1 MLRAFPNL
9 FARVRAPIGTKV
21 TVLLVGLVALLL
33 VLGAVGLGVLRAADQ
48 RTQALIDLQRRVSAY
63 QALQSN
69 TTALRSIV
77 ANAFM
82 ENKRADLDAAM
93 RQIGQIAYDFGRAEF
108 VAAGDA
114 RKIETIKDDYA
125 QLVGIGKQVLRT
137 IRAGDLAQARRINDR
152 NIARLVDRIER
163 LSFSLIASAEAA
175 MLEKAADGRRQ
186 YGISQSALIAT
197 ALGSV
202 FVALIIGLALA
213 QSVVRPVR
221 RINKRLGEI
230 AAGEFAGTL
239 EVANRDELGELTEN
253 VNRMGG
259 ELETLYARLEAAS
272 RHKTEFLATM
282 SHEIR
287 TPMNAI
293 IAMSELPPDT
303 ELTRE
308 PRDFAQTARDSGQS
322 LLTIID
328 DILDFSKIEAGELE
342 LEAAPFDLR
351 DCVESALDMI
361 AHVATGKDLDLAY
374 RIEDGVPEAVIGD
387 ITRLRQI
394 LINLLN
400 NAVKFTEQGEVVVR
414 VSYRDS
420 AVEGRGVFQFR
431 VHDTGIGIPAAR
443 IGRLFQPFKQVD
455 ASTRR
460 RYGGTGL
467 GLAICK
473 RLSELMGG
481 GISVESEVGKG
492 TMFAGDVR
500 LAVQNQSQ
508 RVAIGG
514 RDLDSKTVMILC
526 DGGSTN
532 CAELIRY
539 ARAWGM
545 AYKVADTPADAAE
558 IFAAREHFDA
568 VLIDADQYP
577 ADAPELQ
584 VLLSAAGPTP
594 RIAMVR
600 RGQSKRRPEGFTTF
614 VQKPFKPSLLYDAFV
629 EVLAGAEPKDTQRSH
644 EPTVFDRGMARRA
657 PLRILLADDHPTNQK
672 LALLVLGRLGYD
684 ADTADNG
691 RQALQ
696 AVARNSYDLVLMD
709 IHMPEMDGLEATRE
723 MRRMAPGEWPRVV
736 MMTANVL
743 QSDLDSCI
751 EAGAVD
757 VVRKPI
763 DVPKLISVLQATHDA
778 LPDGALRD
786 ETPLDETLP
795 HGGVETAKDREHSTP
810 ASSAQTD
817 RPAAAH
823 GTIDDGAIETL
834 VELIGGNPAMF
845 AELVESFRAEAPR
858 LFAGIEDGAAGD
870 AVHLRIAA
878 HTIKASAGD
887 FGASVLADQCARL
900 EFKGSSGDLDG
911 AAELAAQAVAEWQ
924 AVERKLLDR
933 KHTLTNA
940 SAEPAKDTVS

>member
-1 MLRAFPNL
+1 MLAALPNI
-9 FARVRAPIGTKV
+9 FARARAQIGTKII
-21 TVLLVGLVALLL
+21 VLLVGLVALFL
-33 VLGAVGLGVLRAADQ
+33 VLGAVGLSVLLAADQ
-48 RTQALIDLQRRVSAY
+48 RTKALIDLQRRVSAY

-77 ANAFM
+77 ANAFL
-82 ENKRADLDAAM
+82 ENKRRDLDAAM

-125 QLVGIGKQVLRT
+125 ELVGIGKQVLRT
-137 IRAGDLAQARRINDR
+137 IRAGDLSQARRINDR
-152 NIARLVDRIER
+152 NVGRLADRIER
-163 LSFSLIASAEAA
+163 LTLSLIASAEAA
-175 MLEKAADGRRQ
+175 MLEKAADGGRQ
-186 YGISQSALIAT
+186 YSASQWALIAT

-202 FVALIIGLALA
+202 IVALIIGLALA
-213 QSVVRPVR
+213 RSLVRPVR
-221 RINKRLGEI
+221 RINRRLGQI

-259 ELETLYARLEAAS
+259 ELEMLYARLEAAS

-293 IAMSELPPDT
+293 IGMSELLLDT
-303 ELTRE
+303 PLTRE
-308 PRDFAQTARDSGQS
+308 QRDFAQTARDSGQS

-361 AHVATGKDLDLAY
+361 AHVATGKALDLAY
-374 RIEDGVPEAVIGD
+374 RIEDGVPEAVVGD

-400 NAVKFTEQGEVVVR
+400 NAVKFTETGEVVIL
-414 VSYRDS
+414 VSYRES

-431 VHDTGIGIPAAR
+431 VQDTGIGIPPDR

-455 ASTRR
+455 ASTKR

-492 TMFAGDVR
+492 TTFAFDVR
-500 LAVQNQSQ
+500 LEMQEKTQ

-514 RDLDSKTVMILC
+514 LDLDSKKVMILC

-545 AYKVADTPADAAE
+545 AYTIAETPSDAAQT
-558 IFAAREHFDA
+558 FRHDGHFDA

-577 ADAPELQ
+577 SDAPELQ

-600 RGQSKRRPEGFTTF
+600 RGQSTRRPEGFTTF

-629 EVLAGAEPKDTQRSH
+629 EVLAGAEPKDTHREH
-644 EPTVFDRGMARRA
+644 VPTVFDSGMAERA

-672 LALLVLGRLGYD
+672 LALLVLGRLGYE
-684 ADTADNG
+684 AATADNG
-691 RQALQ
+691 REALE
-696 AVARNSYDLVLMD
+696 AVTRETYDLVLMD

-723 MRRMAPGEWPRVV
+723 VRRLTDGEWPRVV

-743 QSDLDSCI
+743 QSDLDGCI

-778 LPDGALRD
+778 LKDDGGHGINP
-786 ETPLDETLP
+786 PLVAESREAVTEPPSIAPGTL
-795 HGGVETAKDREHSTP
+795 
-810 ASSAQTD
+810 
-817 RPAAAH
+817 
-823 GTIDDGAIETL
+823 DDGAIDTL
-834 VELIGGNPAMF
+834 IELIGGSSAMF
-845 AELVESFRAEAPR
+845 AELVESFRAEASR
-858 LFAGIEDGAAGD
+858 LFSNLEQGAAGD
-870 AVHLRIAA
+870 AAQLRIAA

-887 FGASVLADQCARL
+887 FGATVLADQCARL
-900 EFKGSSGDLDG
+900 EFKGSSGDLQG
-911 AAELAAQAVAEWQ
+911 AAELAAEAVAEWQ

-933 KHTLTNA
+933 MRALTNK
-940 SAEPAKDTVS
+940 SPTPAKDTVS